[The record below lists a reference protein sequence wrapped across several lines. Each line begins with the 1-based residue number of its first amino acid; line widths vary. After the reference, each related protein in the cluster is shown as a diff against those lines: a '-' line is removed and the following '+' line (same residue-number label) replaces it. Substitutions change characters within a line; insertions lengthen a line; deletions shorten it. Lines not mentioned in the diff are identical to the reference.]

1 MAEASS
7 SLSVTETVT
16 QEVCYVQ
23 ERDFFFF
30 FGCLRVSYA
39 HLEMVIISQLG
50 QVRDM
55 LHII

>member
-23 ERDFFFF
+23 ERDFFFLWKSE
-30 FGCLRVSYA
+30 G
-39 HLEMVIISQLG
+39 QLCASG
-50 QVRDM
+50 NGDYFPAGTS
-55 LHII
+55 